1 MMRKLNKI
9 ASESEL
15 TTINITH
22 PQLGKIRFNLFD
34 ELIINEQVVNREL
47 SEQPTAYAYLGI
59 LHKKLNRMVKSQE
72 MEVEKIYS
80 KVFLESK
87 ETLNPLTNRVHSQ
100 DTIKEMVKSNAKYRS
115 AIKKLHDLEY
125 DKDLIYVCLNSFEQR
140 ASMIQ
145 SISANNRKIS

>member
-47 SEQPTAYAYLGI
+47 SEQPSTYAYLGI

-72 MEVEKIYS
+72 MEVEKVYS
-80 KVFLESK
+80 KVFLENK

>member
-1 MMRKLNKI
+1 
-9 ASESEL
+9 
-15 TTINITH
+15 
-22 PQLGKIRFNLFD
+22 
-34 ELIINEQVVNREL
+34 
-47 SEQPTAYAYLGI
+47 
-59 LHKKLNRMVKSQE
+59 
-72 MEVEKIYS
+72 
-80 KVFLESK
+80 K